1 MIKRINP
8 QQLIK
13 TEQFIREPVDTLSKE
28 LTESSSKKII
38 LDGGRGSGKSVVL
51 ENIQDK
57 GLGTRNQTILIRF
70 DSIISFS
77 LNPNEEFD
85 EKFFK
90 HFYEMSISNKLLSY
104 VRKNYPLTYETN
116 FKDIEFLLSD
126 ITNKT
131 YNYINNISYENV
143 KFKSFLTPS
152 ELSSKILK
160 RLKKCLN
167 IDSLTLAVDRFD
179 WINGSSAYVQ
189 KFISTYFDLF
199 DKIIITTDDNALK
212 DEHKKAEIEDKGYS
226 FISSV
231 YGRNTDVIRHIIRKR
246 IELYNR
252 STDHKKNTFDEK
264 ILTDK
269 IYHSLVNL
277 ADGDITLILNT
288 SSEIISLYNWYD
300 GKIENLEEK
309 VINEAENQLNKRKE
323 LSKINANP
331 PKFHL

>member
-199 DKIIITTDDNALK
+199 DKIIIN
-212 DEHKKAEIEDKGYS
+212 S
-226 FISSV
+226 
-231 YGRNTDVIRHIIRKR
+231 RRK
-246 IELYNR
+246 
-252 STDHKKNTFDEK
+252 
-264 ILTDK
+264 
-269 IYHSLVNL
+269 
-277 ADGDITLILNT
+277 
-288 SSEIISLYNWYD
+288 
-300 GKIENLEEK
+300 
-309 VINEAENQLNKRKE
+309 
-323 LSKINANP
+323 
-331 PKFHL
+331 